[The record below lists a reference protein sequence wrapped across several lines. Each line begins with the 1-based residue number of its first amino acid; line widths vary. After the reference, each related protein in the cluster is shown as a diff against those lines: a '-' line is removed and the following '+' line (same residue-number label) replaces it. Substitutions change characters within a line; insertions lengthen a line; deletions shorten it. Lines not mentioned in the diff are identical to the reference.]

1 MRDPRWFGDVSEP
14 IPLRIGTPIE
24 SYSVRHRGDRRL
36 LVMTRAR
43 LDGFEAR
50 SRMDALCRAHE
61 RLEGPH
67 IAPVIDR
74 GEHDGRPWA
83 LLGAA
88 VVSEGDELLRTQVDR
103 NLRQPYRAAAGVLG
117 EIVQTLTRCHAVI
130 DRSTGRPY
138 ALGALGVSNLYYESN
153 GALWLMGM
161 GDNCFARAA
170 TLVPA
175 VLPPEVAV
183 GEHATPASDSF
194 AVSALMRVMVPYVE
208 LPPAIARV
216 LRGHDSETMLAQ
228 LTHDTNAKLWGL
240 PHAMRPSLARLEMV
254 YRLILSL
261 VGEKM
266 DYAAHRAF
274 VATLLAQDAPEPDG
288 SLATLLELA
297 EDGSWF
303 CVDQGEV
310 QRITTRAAL
319 RRVLL
324 CLIENAD
331 RSDPCTVATL
341 LDAGWP
347 GERVDPEAGA
357 NRVYVAVSTLRRMG
371 LRSVIERFD
380 QGYRLVPSVRV
391 TRKSAV
397 ARAR

>member
-1 MRDPRWFGDVSEP
+1 MRDPRWFGELCEP

-24 SYSVRHRGDRRL
+24 SYSVRYKDERRL
-36 LVMTRAR
+36 LVMARAK
-43 LDGFEAR
+43 LDAFEAR

-67 IAPVIDR
+67 IAAVIDR
-74 GEHDGRPWA
+74 GEHEARPWA
-83 LLGAA
+83 LLRAA
-88 VVSEGDELLRTQVDR
+88 IVGEGDELLRTQVDR
-103 NLRQPYRAAAGVLG
+103 NLRQPYRAAIGALEVLA
-117 EIVQTLTRCHAVI
+117 QTLARCHEVI

-138 ALGALGVSNLYYESN
+138 ALGALGVGNLYYESD
-153 GALWLMGM
+153 GSLWLMGM
-161 GDNCFARAA
+161 GDNGFARSA

-183 GEHATPASDSF
+183 GEHPTPSSDSF

-208 LPPAIARV
+208 LPSAIARV

-240 PHAMRPSLARLEMV
+240 PQAMRPSLARLEKV
-254 YRLILSL
+254 FRLILSL

-266 DYAAHRAF
+266 DYDAHRAF
-274 VATLLAQDAPEPDG
+274 VASLLAQDAPEPDA
-288 SLATLLELA
+288 SAATVLELA

-324 CLIENAD
+324 CLIANAD
-331 RSDPCTVATL
+331 RSEPCTVATL

-391 TRKSAV
+391 ERKGAV
-397 ARAR
+397 ARGR